1 MSHGR
6 NAACRLC
13 HRRVSMSSVWLDV
26 SVHVQNGLNC
36 RLCRL
41 VNYMQFKLYSV
52 VVQPL
57 LLINGQCQEFFD
69 PFLSYKKNGLGP
81 YEHSTTNS
89 REYLRKLCVALVS
102 LNRAKEECFD

>member
-1 MSHGR
+1 MAVR
-6 NAACRLC
+6 ICTCAKWAKL
-13 HRRVSMSSVWLDV
+13 SSLP
-26 SVHVQNGLNC
+26 SCQL
-36 RLCRL
+36 
-41 VNYMQFKLYSV
+41 QFKLYSV

-57 LLINGQCQEFFD
+57 LLINGQCQEFFN

-81 YEHSTTNS
+81 YEDSTTNS